1 MSKSTKSPN
10 TPSQHHTVAFLG
22 TPNSGKS
29 TLFNE
34 LTGLQQKVGNFPG
47 ITVAPGIGEI
57 QHKGTHI
64 KVIDLPGTYSLT
76 PKSPDEEFTLRALTI
91 PSQRIPAISSVLFV
105 LDGTSLEKGLF
116 LFAQFARLQ
125 IPVLVVVTMIDAI
138 KAQGAVLDDIALERA
153 LGVPVITVVGN
164 KGLGVKEVKDALTM
178 TDKFALPRIPEC
190 TNDIEDEFR
199 WARSISES
207 VLNQH
212 NFDSITEKIDKVLLH
227 PVWGTVV
234 FLAVM
239 GLFFQSI
246 FTWAEP
252 LMTLIETQV
261 SNLNDLVSQVMSEG
275 VLRDFITNGIIAGV
289 GSVIV
294 FLPQIVILSLFVT
307 FLEDCGYLSRSAFLV
322 DRFMGI
328 FGLQGRSFIPL
339 LGSHACAIPG
349 IMSARIIP
357 SKKDRFITILI
368 APLMACSARL
378 PVYTLLISA
387 FIPSNT
393 ILGFISLQALVLAGL
408 YALGLIVGLLVALV
422 LKKTSYFESDTLP
435 FLIEFPMYRM
445 PSLKSMGVSVWNR
458 AKDFLATAGTVI
470 LILSMIL
477 WALTEF
483 PKSDIPA
490 GVSAEIAQQ
499 IQLENS
505 LAGQL
510 GKAIQPLFSPLGFD
524 WKITLGIV
532 GSFAAREVFVSV
544 MGQIYATSVQGNE
557 TLLRDVLQHSI
568 TFPTAL
574 AVLVF
579 YVFALQCM
587 STVAIIKRETGSWK
601 WSLFAFS
608 YTFILAYVGGL
619 FAYQLSKILS

>member
-1 MSKSTKSPN
+1 MSKSIKSLN
-10 TPSQHHTVAFLG
+10 TSKQHQTVAFLG

-57 QHKGTHI
+57 HSQGKQI

-76 PKSPDEEFTLRALTI
+76 PKSPDEEFTLRALTT
-91 PSQRIPAISSVLFV
+91 PTERIPKISSVLFV

-116 LFAQFARLQ
+116 LFAQFAQLQ
-125 IPVLVVVTMIDAI
+125 IPTLVVVTMIDAI
-138 KAQGAVLDDIALERA
+138 KAQGAVLDDITLERA

-164 KGLGVKEVKDALTM
+164 KGLGVKEVKRALT
-178 TDKFALPRIPEC
+178 TSESFVLPQIPDC
-190 TNDIEDEFR
+190 SNDIEDEFR

-207 VLNQH
+207 VLNHH
-212 NFDSITEKIDKVLLH
+212 NFDTITEKIDKVLLH

-234 FLAVM
+234 FFAVM

-252 LMTLIETQV
+252 LMTFIESQV
-261 SNLNDLVSQVMSEG
+261 SGLNYLISQSMSEG
-275 VLRDFITNGIIAGV
+275 ILRDFITNGIIAGV
-289 GSVIV
+289 GSVVV

-322 DRFMGI
+322 DRFMGV

-387 FIPSNT
+387 FIPSDT
-393 ILGFISLQALVLAGL
+393 VLGFISLQALVLAGL

-445 PSLKSMGVSVWNR
+445 PSLKSLSISVWNR

-470 LILSMIL
+470 LVLSIVL

-490 GVSAEIAQQ
+490 GVTAEVAQK
-499 IQLENS
+499 IQLEHS
-505 LAGQL
+505 FAGQL
-510 GKAIQPLFSPLGFD
+510 GKAIQPVFSPLGFD

-544 MGQIYATSVQGNE
+544 MGQIYATSIQDNE
-557 TLLRDVLQHSI
+557 SLLRDVLQHSI
-568 TFPTAL
+568 TLPTAL
-574 AVLVF
+574 SVLVF

-601 WSLFAFS
+601 WSAFAFS
-608 YTFILAYVGGL
+608 YTFMLAYLGGL
-619 FAYQLSKILS
+619 FMYQLSSLLI